1 MRFDKEVY
9 FYTEK
14 SDYNAKT
21 GDYDRLEVSE
31 VPRRASVNQTE
42 TAMIRMVYD
51 SIPQESLTVRLQNK
65 YEKPFDYI
73 RIGKKLYK
81 VDKRIDLYTKQQH
94 GGTVDARNYRGRI
107 LLQLKKEKNYG
118 NSDCRK
124 ENHLS
129 LPTS

>member
-21 GDYDRLEVSE
+21 GDYDRLTPSE
-31 VPRRASVNQTE
+31 VPRMASVNQTE

-65 YEKPFDYI
+65 YKKPFDYI
-73 RIGKKLYK
+73 RIGKNIYK
-81 VDKRIDLYTKQQH
+81 VDKRIDLYTKQAFIVSEVQH
-94 GGTVDARNYRGRI
+94 GR
-107 LLQLKKEKNYG
+107 
-118 NSDCRK
+118 
-124 ENHLS
+124 
-129 LPTS
+129 

>member
-21 GDYDRLEVSE
+21 GDYDRMKPSE
-31 VPRRASVNQTE
+31 VPRMASVNQTE

-73 RIGKKLYK
+73 RIGEKLYK
-81 VDKRIDLYTKQQH
+81 VDKKIDLYTKQAFIVSEVQH
-94 GGTVDARNYRGRI
+94 
-107 LLQLKKEKNYG
+107 EYG
-118 NSDCRK
+118 
-124 ENHLS
+124 H
-129 LPTS
+129 

>member
-21 GDYDRLEVSE
+21 GDYDCLEVIE

-73 RIGKKLYK
+73 RIGEKLYK
-81 VDKRIDLYTKQQH
+81 VDKKIDLYTKQAFIVSEVQH
-94 GGTVDARNYRGRI
+94 
-107 LLQLKKEKNYG
+107 EYG
-118 NSDCRK
+118 
-124 ENHLS
+124 H
-129 LPTS
+129 

>member
-21 GDYDRLEVSE
+21 GDYDRLKPSE
-31 VPRRASVNQTE
+31 VPRMASVNQTE

-73 RIGKKLYK
+73 RIGKKRYK
-81 VDKRIDLYTKQQH
+81 VDKRIDLYTKQAFIVSEVQ
-94 GGTVDARNYRGRI
+94 NGR
-107 LLQLKKEKNYG
+107 
-118 NSDCRK
+118 
-124 ENHLS
+124 
-129 LPTS
+129 

>member
-21 GDYDRLEVSE
+21 GDYDRLKPSE
-31 VPRRASVNQTE
+31 VPRMASVNQTE

-73 RIGKKLYK
+73 RIGEKLYK
-81 VDKRIDLYTKQQH
+81 VDKRIDLHTKQAFIVSEVQH
-94 GGTVDARNYRGRI
+94 GR
-107 LLQLKKEKNYG
+107 
-118 NSDCRK
+118 
-124 ENHLS
+124 
-129 LPTS
+129 

>member
-21 GDYDRLEVSE
+21 GDYDHLKPSE
-31 VPRRASVNQTE
+31 VPRMASVNQTE
-42 TAMIRMVYD
+42 TAMMRMVYD

-81 VDKRIDLYTKQQH
+81 VDKKIDLNTKQAFIVSEVQ
-94 GGTVDARNYRGRI
+94 RG
-107 LLQLKKEKNYG
+107 
-118 NSDCRK
+118 
-124 ENHLS
+124 H
-129 LPTS
+129 

>member
-1 MRFDKEVY
+1 MRFATQVY
-9 FYTEK
+9 FYTENTN
-14 SDYNAKT
+14 YNAQT

-73 RIGKKLYK
+73 RIGEKLYK
-81 VDKRIDLYTKQQH
+81 VDKKIDLYTKQALIISEVQH
-94 GGTVDARNYRGRI
+94 
-107 LLQLKKEKNYG
+107 EYG
-118 NSDCRK
+118 
-124 ENHLS
+124 H
-129 LPTS
+129 

>member
-14 SDYNAKT
+14 SDYNANT
-21 GDYDRLEVSE
+21 GDYDRLKPYE
-31 VPRRASVNQTE
+31 VPRMASVNQTE

-73 RIGKKLYK
+73 RIGKKRYK
-81 VDKRIDLYTKQQH
+81 VDKRIDLYTKQAFIVSEVQH
-94 GGTVDARNYRGRI
+94 GR
-107 LLQLKKEKNYG
+107 
-118 NSDCRK
+118 
-124 ENHLS
+124 
-129 LPTS
+129 

>member
-14 SDYNAKT
+14 SDYNANT
-21 GDYDRLEVSE
+21 GDYDSLKPSE
-31 VPRRASVNQTE
+31 VPRMASVNQTE

-73 RIGKKLYK
+73 RIGKKRYK
-81 VDKRIDLYTKQQH
+81 VDKRIDLYTKQAFIVSEVQH
-94 GGTVDARNYRGRI
+94 GR
-107 LLQLKKEKNYG
+107 
-118 NSDCRK
+118 
-124 ENHLS
+124 
-129 LPTS
+129 

>member
-14 SDYNAKT
+14 SDYNAQT
-21 GDYDRLEVSE
+21 GDYDRREVSE
-31 VPRRASVNQTE
+31 VPRRDSVHQTE

-73 RIGKKLYK
+73 RIGEKLYK
-81 VDKRIDLYTKQQH
+81 VDKRIDLYTKQAFIVSEVQH
-94 GGTVDARNYRGRI
+94 GR
-107 LLQLKKEKNYG
+107 
-118 NSDCRK
+118 
-124 ENHLS
+124 
-129 LPTS
+129 

>member
-14 SDYNAKT
+14 SDYNAQT
-21 GDYDRLEVSE
+21 GDYDRLEVYE
-31 VPRRASVNQTE
+31 VPRMASVNQTE

-65 YEKPFDYI
+65 YENPFDYI

-81 VDKRIDLYTKQQH
+81 VDKRIDLYTKQTFIVSEVQH
-94 GGTVDARNYRGRI
+94 GR
-107 LLQLKKEKNYG
+107 
-118 NSDCRK
+118 
-124 ENHLS
+124 
-129 LPTS
+129 

>member
-21 GDYDRLEVSE
+21 GDYDSLKPSE
-31 VPRRASVNQTE
+31 VPRMASVNQTE

-73 RIGKKLYK
+73 RIGKKRYK
-81 VDKRIDLYTKQQH
+81 VDKRIDLYTKQAFIVSEVQH
-94 GGTVDARNYRGRI
+94 GR
-107 LLQLKKEKNYG
+107 
-118 NSDCRK
+118 
-124 ENHLS
+124 
-129 LPTS
+129 

>member
-21 GDYDRLEVSE
+21 GDYDRLKPSE
-31 VPRRASVNQTE
+31 VPRMASVNQTE

-65 YEKPFDYI
+65 YEKTFDYI
-73 RIGKKLYK
+73 RIGKKRYK
-81 VDKRIDLYTKQQH
+81 VDKRIDLYTKQAFIVSEVQH
-94 GGTVDARNYRGRI
+94 GR
-107 LLQLKKEKNYG
+107 
-118 NSDCRK
+118 
-124 ENHLS
+124 
-129 LPTS
+129 

>member
-14 SDYNAKT
+14 SNYNAKT
-21 GDYDRLEVSE
+21 GDYDRRKVSE
-31 VPRRASVNQTE
+31 VPRRASVNKTE

-73 RIGKKLYK
+73 RIGEKLYK
-81 VDKRIDLYTKQQH
+81 VDKRIDLYTKQAFIVSEVQ
-94 GGTVDARNYRGRI
+94 RGR
-107 LLQLKKEKNYG
+107 
-118 NSDCRK
+118 
-124 ENHLS
+124 
-129 LPTS
+129 